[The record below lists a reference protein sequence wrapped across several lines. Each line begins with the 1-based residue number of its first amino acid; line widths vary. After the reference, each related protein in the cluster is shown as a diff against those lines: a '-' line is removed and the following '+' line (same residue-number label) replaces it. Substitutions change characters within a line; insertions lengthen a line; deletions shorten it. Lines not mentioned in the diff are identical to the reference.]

1 MAIVTIGA
9 QKWQDKNL
17 DVMTFQ
23 DGTFIQEIKSP
34 SQWADFAD
42 SATPGWCYYN
52 FDPGNASLYG
62 KLYNWYAV
70 SSSDAICP
78 PGYRLPTAQDYSI
91 LVAAL
96 RGTNPAGQKM
106 KNTENW
112 LTLTRR
118 TGNGTNE
125 SGFKGNPGGYL
136 KSGTAEFWDLGWSAN
151 FWTSTTASASEI
163 VSRRLYW
170 ANQDCIQLNAPID
183 MGLSVRLI
191 CTGSVEQCSE
201 GDFNLTEMF

>member
-1 MAIVTIGA
+1 MAVVTIGT

-23 DGTFIQEIKSP
+23 DGTPIAEITSAD
-34 SQWADFAD
+34 QWAEYA
-42 SATPGWCYYN
+42 AAGTPGWAYYQ
-52 FDPGNASLYG
+52 FDSGNASLYG

-70 SSSDAICP
+70 SSSAAICP
-78 PGYRLPTAQDYSI
+78 PGYRLPTNNDYQI
-91 LVAAL
+91 LVAHL
-96 RGTNPAGQKM
+96 GGTNPAGQKM

-118 TGNGTNE
+118 TGNGTNQ
-125 SGFKGNPGGYL
+125 SNFKGNPGGYL
-136 KSGTAEFWDLGWSAN
+136 KSQTAEFWDKGWSAN
-151 FWTSTTASASEI
+151 FWTATTASASEI
-163 VSRRLYW
+163 ISRRLYW
-170 ANQDCIQLNAPID
+170 ANNDCISLNAPID

-191 CTGSVEQCSE
+191 CTGSAEQCSE

>member
-23 DGTFIQEIKSP
+23 DGTHISEIS
-34 SQWADFAD
+34 SSGQWAEYAA
-42 SATPGWCYYN
+42 SSTPGWCYYN

-78 PGYRLPTAQDYSI
+78 VGYRVPTAQDYTT

-96 RGTNPAGQKM
+96 GGTNPAGVKM

-136 KSGTAEFWDLGWSAN
+136 KSGTAEFWDQGWSAN

-191 CTGSVEQCSE
+191 CTGSTEQCSE

>member
-1 MAIVTIGA
+1 MAIVTIGT

-23 DGTFIQEIKSP
+23 DGTHISEIS
-34 SQWADFAD
+34 SSEQWAEYVA
-42 SATPGWCYYN
+42 SETPGWSYYD
-52 FDPGNASLYG
+52 FDPSNASLYG

-70 SSSDAICP
+70 SSSNAICP
-78 PGYRLPTAQDYSI
+78 VGYRLPTAADYQT
-91 LVAAL
+91 LVTHL
-96 RGTNPAGQKM
+96 GGTNPAGQKM

-118 TGNGTNE
+118 TGNGTNQ
-125 SGFKGNPGGYL
+125 SGFKGNPGGYI
-136 KSGTAEFWDLGWSAN
+136 KSSTGDFWDQGWSAN
-151 FWTSTTASASEI
+151 FWTATTASATEI

-170 ANQDCIQLNAPID
+170 SNDDCIALNAPID

-191 CTGSVEQCSE
+191 CTGSTQQCSD

>member
-1 MAIVTIGA
+1 MAIVTIGT

-23 DGTFIQEIKSP
+23 DGTQISEIS
-34 SQWADFAD
+34 SSGQWAEYAA
-42 SATPGWCYYN
+42 SSTPGWCYYN

-78 PGYRLPTAQDYSI
+78 VGYRVPTAQDYQV

-96 RGTNPAGQKM
+96 GGTSPAGLRM

-118 TGNGTNE
+118 TGNGTND

-191 CTGSVEQCSE
+191 CTGSTEQCSE